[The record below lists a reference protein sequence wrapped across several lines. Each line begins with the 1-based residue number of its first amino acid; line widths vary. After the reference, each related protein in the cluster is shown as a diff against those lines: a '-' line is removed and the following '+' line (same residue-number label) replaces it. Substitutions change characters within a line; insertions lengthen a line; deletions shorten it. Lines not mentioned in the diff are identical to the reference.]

1 MRGQREARGYPQE
14 LHGFATFSMLVKPL
28 CQCRARHGLFT
39 CVALGRP
46 VSSPNSRPSLCLQRS
61 GLRGVALALSVA
73 TYPGWLRSWERNTK
87 FSDRES
93 WRFLEHKCSASCSWA
108 ALSGIGCRPKPKK
121 PHGAFAS
128 VNRTRAPA
136 AEAAA
141 GLVVVVAP
149 GNWPAAGVS
158 LRHVPLHRQTGT
170 VLGLVCTEKT
180 SRDLRLGIESATQS
194 PPRATP

>member
-1 MRGQREARGYPQE
+1 MSRPRGFVLRGQREARAYPQE
-14 LHGFATFSMLVKPL
+14 VQGFATFSMLVKPL

-46 VSSPNSRPSLCLQRS
+46 VSSPNSRPSLCLKRP

-128 VNRTRAPA
+128 VSNRTRTGGGRGGGDYYLPIS
-136 AEAAA
+136 
-141 GLVVVVAP
+141 LPSSSQVVSDTTFP
-149 GNWPAAGVS
+149 S
-158 LRHVPLHRQTGT
+158 L
-170 VLGLVCTEKT
+170 
-180 SRDLRLGIESATQS
+180 
-194 PPRATP
+194 

>member
-1 MRGQREARGYPQE
+1 MSRPRGFVLRGQRETRAYPQE
-14 LHGFATFSMLVKPL
+14 VQGFATFSMLVKPL
-28 CQCRARHGLFT
+28 FQCRARHGLFT

-46 VSSPNSRPSLCLQRS
+46 VSSPNSRPSLCLKRP

-73 TYPGWLRSWERNTK
+73 TYPGWQRRGESNTK

-128 VNRTRAPA
+128 VRRHQYRRWR
-136 AEAAA
+136 
-141 GLVVVVAP
+141 G
-149 GNWPAAGVS
+149 GVW
-158 LRHVPLHRQTGT
+158 RQTPSGA
-170 VLGLVCTEKT
+170 
-180 SRDLRLGIESATQS
+180 RRRS
-194 PPRATP
+194 PPPDSQRDGFEATLPRVGWGT

>member
-1 MRGQREARGYPQE
+1 MRGQREARAYPQE
-14 LHGFATFSMLVKPL
+14 LQGFATFSMLVKPL

-46 VSSPNSRPSLCLQRS
+46 VSSPNSRPSLCLERS

-128 VNRTRAPA
+128 VSNRRQERRRGYSLISLPSLSHSVLDTSFPSFQVDSDAFCPLA
-136 AEAAA
+136 HH
-141 GLVVVVAP
+141 VVDGP
-149 GNWPAAGVS
+149 SFFPS
-158 LRHVPLHRQTGT
+158 L
-170 VLGLVCTEKT
+170 
-180 SRDLRLGIESATQS
+180 
-194 PPRATP
+194 